1 LTNKKDYIIIL
12 HVTVPIKKYYGK
24 KKEVKKKLRLK
35 LKFELKKNEIP
46 RDYRPFIL
54 SFIKHSV
61 SSYDQTLY
69 RSLYESGAIPKRYT
83 FSVWLDTPSFQSELI
98 QICNNRMDIQFSTSD
113 TVLGI
118 HIYNAFLKM
127 RMKDFSIPL
136 NNVLLLKQ
144 IQLIPEKI
152 ITGKKIL
159 AQFISP
165 LVVRSHTQDKDF
177 YYSIANSE
185 FNKELM
191 KILRYQLEILNDL
204 PLSLLEDF
212 HMTPVKPQKTV
223 VQFYGQ
229 YIEATLG
236 TFEMEGDP
244 ILLDYFYKQ
253 GLGSKRS
260 CGYGMIVV

>member
-98 QICNNRMDIQFSTSD
+98 QICNNRMDILFSQIRHT
-113 TVLGI
+113 TANFCPF
-118 HIYNAFLKM
+118 IYN
-127 RMKDFSIPL
+127 R
-136 NNVLLLKQ
+136 
-144 IQLIPEKI
+144 
-152 ITGKKIL
+152 
-159 AQFISP
+159 
-165 LVVRSHTQDKDF
+165 
-177 YYSIANSE
+177 
-185 FNKELM
+185 
-191 KILRYQLEILNDL
+191 
-204 PLSLLEDF
+204 LS
-212 HMTPVKPQKTV
+212 
-223 VQFYGQ
+223 Q
-229 YIEATLG
+229 YINQSLHC
-236 TFEMEGDP
+236 FF
-244 ILLDYFYKQ
+244 L
-253 GLGSKRS
+253 
-260 CGYGMIVV
+260 